1 MLCSPRTV
9 IATRLFFVRLVR
21 SSWFFNCLA
30 SMTLFNTIVLH
41 VISTLDFLSLC
52 HSVSFALENIFRFLA
67 ISSQHVPNILLCI
80 LAASCPRG
88 QLDKWRH
95 QYWRI
100 ADTGRREGVYLSYII
115 VGQVEW
121 KKRNDSTV
129 DNDICLSDFY
139 AMRWEIIYEV
149 LFGSMNNVYV
159 NNGTWISY
167 PAYVSSYNYIKIDM
181 QENYTSKINEFVRR
195 LMRKSRY
202 HQVEIRSAFKKV
214 LLRIELLL
222 LLGP

>member
-1 MLCSPRTV
+1 MSLHLRSLLSGLV
-9 IATRLFFVRLVR
+9 KFFLFFHSLPSIYSNFEVNHGCHMWWYSNSFFSLEKILLFPA
-21 SSWFFNCLA
+21 SSL
-30 SMTLFNTIVLH
+30 
-41 VISTLDFLSLC
+41 
-52 HSVSFALENIFRFLA
+52 
-67 ISSQHVPNILLCI
+67 QHVPNILLCI

-100 ADTGRREGVYLSYII
+100 ADTGRREGVYLFYII

-139 AMRWEIIYEV
+139 AIRWEIIYED

-159 NNGTWISY
+159 NNGTWIS
-167 PAYVSSYNYIKIDM
+167 P
-181 QENYTSKINEFVRR
+181 ERTSLCIT
-195 LMRKSRY
+195 S
-202 HQVEIRSAFKKV
+202 
-214 LLRIELLL
+214 
-222 LLGP
+222 